1 MDKSVDEPE
10 MPWEPEPIPAE
21 SFHNLDGWANINRAP
36 YDQVSGVLY
45 KRAAVIKRVRYEPA
59 DPAPEMPVPFQGN
72 GAAVVRWLFSEQPG
86 TEEHLLEGRSFAF
99 LHDLTLEPGAATGMQ
114 AQAAQDTLLYILEG
128 EGRLHHCPSP
138 GSPVITRVLRPGDA
152 VLIRAG
158 EQHRVANIQEEAP
171 LRLIVIG
178 LAVQHSPFQPA
189 KEGADAS

>member
-1 MDKSVDEPE
+1 MGKPVDEIE
-10 MPWEPEPIPAE
+10 TPWEPDPIPAE
-21 SFHNLDGWANINRAP
+21 SFHSAEGWANINRAP

-59 DPAPEMPVPFQGN
+59 APAPEMPIPFQGN

-86 TEEHLLEGRSFAF
+86 TEERLLEGRSFAF

-114 AQAAQDTLLYILEG
+114 AQEAQDTLLYILEG

-158 EQHRVANIQEEAP
+158 EQHRVANRSEEAL

-178 LAVQHSPFQPA
+178 LTVQRCPFQLS
-189 KEGADAS
+189 KESADGL